1 MSASYDIET
10 YLLDKANIQDTMVRM
25 VSFHLPALRAKH
37 ADPLQMHS
45 FDTRATST
53 LINLVYAPEVHLD
66 YDPLLGGSP
75 EVVSSEVWA
84 KKLEHIHDPY
94 DSTQHVVQ

>member
-1 MSASYDIET
+1 
-10 YLLDKANIQDTMVRM
+10 
-25 VSFHLPALRAKH
+25 
-37 ADPLQMHS
+37 MHS

-53 LINLVYAPEVHLD
+53 LINSVYAPEVHLD